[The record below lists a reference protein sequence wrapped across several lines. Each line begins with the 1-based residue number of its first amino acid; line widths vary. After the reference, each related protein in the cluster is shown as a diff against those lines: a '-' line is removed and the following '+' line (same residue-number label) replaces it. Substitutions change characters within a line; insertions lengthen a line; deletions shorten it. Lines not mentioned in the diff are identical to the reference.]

1 MSNLTRK
8 IMTTKKIETDIE
20 GCRLLLAAIEESKVY
35 FKRMQT
41 EISKLGPA
49 MWRLVMAYQCCP
61 YNDCK
66 PKKYLRTGITPKWS
80 NRTRKKQRL
89 TRLQRR
95 HKRQRK

>member
-1 MSNLTRK
+1 MSSNPKNVETA
-8 IMTTKKIETDIE
+8 IET
-20 GCRLLLAAIEESKVY
+20 RRMLLDAIEESKIY

-41 EISKLGPA
+41 EIDKLGPV

-61 YNDCK
+61 YNGCK

-80 NRTRKKQRL
+80 NRTRKKQKL

-95 HKRQRK
+95 WKRQRR